1 MRALIVAIGNRLR
14 ADDGVAHRVADLLQP
29 NPGVTLRRVHQLAP
43 ELAAE
48 MQDADTVIF
57 LDADPAVEGPSVER
71 IEGSVETAGS
81 LSHSMTPETLVTLA
95 SRLYGFHGEARICRL
110 YARDFSPSTE
120 ISPEA
125 ASQLEKAAQLVQQL
139 LEARCASPR

>member
-1 MRALIVAIGNRLR
+1 VRALDVAIGNRLR
-14 ADDGVAHRVADLLQP
+14 ADDGVAHRVADLLT
-29 NPGVTLRRVHQLAP
+29 GVAPRRVHQLTP

-57 LDADPAVEGPSVER
+57 LDADPKADGPSLER
-71 IEGSVETAGS
+71 IDRSVETAGS
-81 LSHSMTPETLVTLA
+81 LSHSMTPETLVAMA
-95 SRLYGFHGEARICRL
+95 SRLYGFHGEAWTCRL

-125 ASQLEKAAQLVQQL
+125 ASHLEKAAQLVQQL
-139 LEARCASPR
+139 LEARCTSPR